1 MGGLLDGIRVIELSH
16 VMAAPTCGL
25 HLSDMGADV
34 IKVERL
40 PGGDNVR
47 RNGPFVDGESAGFA
61 MMNRGKR
68 GVALDLRSGDGR
80 AVLRRL
86 ADRADVFIENYR
98 RGAMEHY
105 GVGWESVRGTNPRL
119 VYCTVSGYGATGPLA
134 GQGGFD
140 LVAQGMS
147 GLMSITGEGPG
158 RPPVKVGAPV
168 TDITAGTLAAMGI
181 LGALVARGR
190 TGEGQ
195 YVDTSLYEAGIM
207 HTYWQ
212 SAIYLNSGEVPTA
225 MGSAHPMMAP
235 YQAFPTADGWI
246 NVGSANQGLWLKLI
260 GLLGAPE
267 LAEDERFAEPPQR
280 IKNLDRLVEVLIPLF
295 QAKSTAEWQALL
307 DGAGIPAGPVYDV
320 AQMAADPQTQARD
333 MIRETETHE
342 GSAMRVLGHPVKYS
356 AAETPVRRPGPALG
370 EHNREVLLEF
380 GYDDAEIN
388 AFEESGAIGGSG
400 GTD

>member
-40 PGGDNVR
+40 PDGDSVR

-68 GVALDLRSGDGR
+68 GVALDLRSGGGR
-80 AVLRRL
+80 AILRRL

-98 RGAMEHY
+98 RGVMEHY
-105 GVGWESVRGTNPRL
+105 GVGWESVRETNPRL

-181 LGALVARGR
+181 LGALVARER

-212 SAIYLNSGEVPTA
+212 SAIFLNSGEVPAA

-260 GLLGAPE
+260 ELLGAPE
-267 LAEDERFAEPPQR
+267 LADDERFAEPPRR
-280 IKNLDRLVEVLIPLF
+280 IENLDRLVDVLTPLF
-295 QAKSTAEWQALL
+295 RAKSTAEWQALL

-320 AQMAADPQTQARD
+320 AEMAADPQTRARG
-333 MIRETETHE
+333 MIRETETRE

-380 GYDDAEIN
+380 GYDAADID

-400 GTD
+400 GT

>member
-40 PGGDNVR
+40 PDGDTVR

-68 GVALDLRSGDGR
+68 GVALDLRSGGGR
-80 AVLRRL
+80 AILRRL
-86 ADRADVFIENYR
+86 ADQADVFIENYR

-212 SAIYLNSGEVPTA
+212 SAIFLNSGEVPAA

-260 GLLGAPE
+260 ELLGAPE
-267 LAEDERFAEPPQR
+267 LADDERFAEPPER
-280 IKNLDRLVEVLIPLF
+280 IENLDRLVEVLTPLF
-295 QAKSTAEWQALL
+295 KAKSTAEWQALL

-320 AQMAADPQTQARD
+320 AEMAADPQTRARG
-333 MIRETETHE
+333 MIRETETHG

-356 AAETPVRRPGPALG
+356 AAETPVRRPSPALG

-380 GYDDAEIN
+380 GYDAAEID
-388 AFEESGAIGGSG
+388 AFEESGAIGGSSG
-400 GTD
+400 GS

>member
-40 PGGDNVR
+40 PDGDTVR

-68 GVALDLRSGDGR
+68 GVALDLRSGGGR
-80 AVLRRL
+80 AILRRL
-86 ADRADVFIENYR
+86 ADQADVFIENYR

-181 LGALVARGR
+181 LGALVARER

-212 SAIYLNSGEVPTA
+212 SAIFLNSGEVPAA

-260 GLLGAPE
+260 ELLGAPE
-267 LAEDERFAEPPQR
+267 LADDERFAEPPQR
-280 IKNLDRLVEVLIPLF
+280 IENLDRLVEVLAPLF
-295 QAKSTAEWQALL
+295 KAKSTAEWQALL

-320 AQMAADPQTQARD
+320 AEMAADPQTRARG
-333 MIRETETHE
+333 MIRETETHG

-356 AAETPVRRPGPALG
+356 AAETPVRRPSPALG

-380 GYDDAEIN
+380 GYDAAEID
-388 AFEESGAIGGSG
+388 AFEESGAIGGSFG
-400 GTD
+400 GS

>member
-40 PGGDNVR
+40 PDGDTVR
-47 RNGPFVDGESAGFA
+47 RNGPFVGGESAGFA

-68 GVALDLRSGDGR
+68 GVALDLRSGGGR
-80 AVLRRL
+80 AILRRL
-86 ADRADVFIENYR
+86 ADQADVFIENYR

-212 SAIYLNSGEVPTA
+212 SAIFLNSGEVPAA

-246 NVGSANQGLWLKLI
+246 NVGSANQGLWLKLVE
-260 GLLGAPE
+260 LLGAPE
-267 LAEDERFAEPPQR
+267 LADDERFAEPPQR
-280 IKNLDRLVEVLIPLF
+280 IENLDRLVDVLTPLF
-295 QAKSTAEWQALL
+295 RAKSTAEWQALL

-320 AQMAADPQTQARD
+320 AEMAADPQTRARG
-333 MIRETETHE
+333 MIRETETRE

-356 AAETPVRRPGPALG
+356 AAETPVRRPSPALG

-380 GYDDAEIN
+380 GYDGAEID
-388 AFEESGAIGGSG
+388 AFEESGAIGGE
-400 GTD
+400 